1 MTAPATMLLTSRT
14 GEPLILESV
23 SATNLDKIIMAVST
37 TVKESEWSPQ
47 QVAFA

>member
-1 MTAPATMLLTSRT
+1 LADLQRSCSRAKLR
-14 GEPLILESV
+14 GGSALESV